1 MPPHWCRSS
10 GLCMGLQEERR
21 ARFEAAKRRKRAALI
36 PKDDPILQ
44 RDGAGR
50 SWRGKGGR
58 LEREVWVCACVR
70 ACMCVFVC
78 VCVCV

>member
-10 GLCMGLQEERR
+10 GLCMGVQEERR

-44 RDGAGR
+44 RDGAG
-50 SWRGKGGR
+50 SWRGKGGH
-58 LEREVWVCACVR
+58 LEREVCVCVL
-70 ACMCVFVC
+70 VC
-78 VCVCV
+78 VCVCVCVSV